1 MKKKLTYCFDI
12 DNTICETIGSNYEKS
27 KPKIKI
33 IKLINNLYDNGHTIK
48 LYTARYMGR
57 NDDKITKAKKKGY
70 RFTRNQ
76 LEKWGL
82 KYNSLFFGKPSA
94 DLYIDDKSIFYKK
107 LD

>member
-1 MKKKLTYCFDI
+1 
-12 DNTICETIGSNYEKS
+12 
-27 KPKIKI
+27 
-33 IKLINNLYDNGHTIK
+33 
-48 LYTARYMGR
+48 MGR
-57 NDDKITKAKKKGY
+57 NDDKISKAKKKGY

-107 LD
+107 NWIKLI